1 MAQLYIMGWTGRLRP
16 YYLLGGVDHSKTI
29 TKLQGPEN
37 CGEHSQYQ
45 SARYLLW
52 EERLIFTQGRTH
64 E

>member
-1 MAQLYIMGWTGRLRP
+1 MGWTGSLTDSSLRP

-29 TKLQGPEN
+29 PKLQGPEN
-37 CGEHSQYQ
+37 CGEHSHDQ

-52 EERLIFTQGRTH
+52 EERLIFRQGLTD